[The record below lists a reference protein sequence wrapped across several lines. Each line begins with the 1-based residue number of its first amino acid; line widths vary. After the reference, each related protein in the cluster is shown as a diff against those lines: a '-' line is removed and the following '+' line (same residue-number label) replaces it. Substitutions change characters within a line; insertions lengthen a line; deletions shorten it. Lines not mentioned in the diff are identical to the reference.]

1 MANSIYSN
9 CASQRQRSAAG
20 AAALLT
26 RDKRGATA
34 IEFAMI
40 APVLFMLTLGT
51 IELGICFAADILLR
65 NATYT
70 AARVGRTGY
79 VAENTTRDDMVRNL
93 IANQSSVL
101 MDASKLNISSKVYGG
116 FGQIHQPEPFNDV
129 NNNGRRDNGESYTDV
144 NGNGQYDTDR
154 GANGLGGSS
163 QIVIYTVTYPWTFF
177 TPLIGKLFS
186 SSGTIDLSATAVIQN
201 EPY

>member
-1 MANSIYSN
+1 MADSICLKISGVYRPRLFRV
-9 CASQRQRSAAG
+9 ADALGRDRRAA
-20 AAALLT
+20 T
-26 RDKRGATA
+26 MV
-34 IEFAMI
+34 EFAMI
-40 APVLFMLTLGT
+40 APILFILTLGT

-93 IANQSSVL
+93 IANQSGVL

-177 TPLIGKLFS
+177 TPLIGKLIS
-186 SSGTIDLSATAVIQN
+186 STGTIDLTATAVIQN

>member
-1 MANSIYSN
+1 MGRNIYSI
-9 CASQRQRSAAG
+9 STRVWRSPAVTTANM
-20 AAALLT
+20 LD
-26 RDKRGATA
+26 RDTRGATA

-40 APVLFMLTLGT
+40 APILFILTLGT

-79 VAENTTRDDMVRNL
+79 VAENTTRDDMLRKL
-93 IANQSSVL
+93 IADQSSVL
-101 MDASKLNISSKVYGG
+101 MDASRLNISSKVYGG
-116 FGQIHQPEPFNDV
+116 FGQIHQPEPFIDA
-129 NNNGRRDNGESYTDV
+129 NNNGRRDNGESYTDI

-154 GANGLGGSS
+154 GADGLGGSS

-177 TPLIGKLFS
+177 TPLIGHLLS
-186 SSGTIDLSATAVIQN
+186 STGTIDLTATAVIQN

>member
-1 MANSIYSN
+1 MADSICLKISGVN
-9 CASQRQRSAAG
+9 RPRLFRVTDALGRDRRAA
-20 AAALLT
+20 T
-26 RDKRGATA
+26 MV
-34 IEFAMI
+34 EFAMI
-40 APVLFMLTLGT
+40 APILFILTLGT

-93 IANQSSVL
+93 IANQSGVL